1 MVWKVVMGT
10 IRILKAG
17 VSSSAGFTLVELT
30 MVILVIGIMLAITM
44 PRVGGVFERQQLRRT
59 VNVLRGTVRYLHAHA
74 ALTKRVYRLIIDLDQ
89 QVLSVCYL
97 TAEGCQAELTR
108 ELRDYVLPAAIHII
122 DVVTPQGEKIR
133 EGQAMTHFHPTGLA
147 EPSMI
152 HLEGGPEQ
160 RMTVIIEPLAGRIK
174 VFDGYVEPE
183 AG

>member
-1 MVWKVVMGT
+1 MGT

-17 VSSSAGFTLVELT
+17 VSSNAGFTLVELI
-30 MVILVIGIMLAITM
+30 MVILVIGIMLAVTM

-59 VNVLRGTVRYLHAHA
+59 VNVLRGTVRYLQARA
-74 ALTKRVYRLIIDLDQ
+74 ALTKRVYRLIVDLDQ
-89 QVLSVCYL
+89 HVLSVCYL
-97 TAEGCQAELTR
+97 TAEGCQPEPTR
-108 ELRDYVLPAAIHII
+108 ELRDYVVPDAVHIL

-152 HLEGGPEQ
+152 HLEGSYAQ
-160 RMTVIIEPLAGRIK
+160 RLTVLIEPLAGRIK

-183 AG
+183 SG